1 MEPIL
6 GFASAINKSII
17 LSEMLKNYNIK
28 TLQMFFYLY

>member
-6 GFASAINKSII
+6 GLASAINKSII